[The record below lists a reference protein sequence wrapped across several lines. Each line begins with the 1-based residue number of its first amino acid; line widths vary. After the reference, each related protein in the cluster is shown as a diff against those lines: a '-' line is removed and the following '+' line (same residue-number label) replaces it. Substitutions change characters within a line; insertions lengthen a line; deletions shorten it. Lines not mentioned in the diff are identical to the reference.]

1 MRPVLD
7 GTIDSGGIQRPED
20 VVVWDPLV
28 RVFHW
33 ALVAAFVTAWVSA
46 EEIGVVHR
54 SAGYVIVGLVA
65 FRVLWGLVGPRH
77 ARFASFIWRPSAVLT
92 FLADT
97 ARFRARRHL
106 GHNPAGGAMV
116 VALLVMLAAITT
128 TGIMM
133 TTDAFWGARWVR
145 ELHELSVN
153 VAVVL
158 IVVHVLGVV
167 LASVEHRENLVVAM
181 VTGRKRPR

>member
-1 MRPVLD
+1 MRPVLEE
-7 GTIDSGGIQRPED
+7 TINSGRMARPEE
-20 VVVWDPLV
+20 VRVWDPAV

-33 ALVAAFVTAWVSA
+33 ALVAAFATAWLSA
-46 EEIGVVHR
+46 EESRNVHHF
-54 SAGYVIVGLVA
+54 AGYVIVGLVA
-65 FRVLWGLVGPRH
+65 FRILWGFVGPRH
-77 ARFASFIWRPSAVLT
+77 ARFTSFVWKPATVFS

-97 ARFRARRHL
+97 VRFRARRYL

-116 VALLVMLAAITT
+116 IALLLALAAITT

-133 TTDAFWGARWVR
+133 TTDAFWGVRWVR

-181 VTGRKRPR
+181 FTGRKRPR